1 MLVEPVAAP
10 DIPIGKRIKF
20 YREGRGLSQ
29 ADLGR
34 RVNLAEDYISQI
46 ERGARTPPV
55 ATLQRVAR
63 VLGTSLSALLGHP
76 TVEGVVGDP
85 AAAHIYRALT
95 DVTTIR
101 QAPAEPPDLP
111 RLRAEV
117 DRAWT
122 IWQGG
127 QANYTHT
134 GRLLPGLVLDIEKA
148 RHSFRTPAEAEAR
161 REAARIAA
169 DGYFLVRMFCNYV
182 GRPDLA
188 LLAADRAN
196 RAAEDADDLLRT
208 ARAAWDVSYGL
219 LRDCEYEGAEQIA
232 LQAIAELEPKTSEG
246 QPELV
251 AMYGQ
256 LHLHAALLAVRQ
268 ADPWTARQLIREKA
282 LPAAKTTGEGNVMWT
297 AFGPTNC
304 AIHLVAIEMEAG
316 HAIEAIRLADQ
327 VDASQTSVIERRCRH
342 YTEVA
347 KCYDLKHDDMGT
359 LTHLRLA
366 WDTAPEHVQH
376 NPLVRDMVRGL
387 LHRARPTYA
396 PEVRSLALKIGVAS

>member
-1 MLVEPVAAP
+1 VEPVIVS

-34 RVNLAEDYISQI
+34 RVNLAEDYVSQI
-46 ERGARTPPV
+46 ERAARTPPI
-55 ATLQRVAR
+55 ATLQRIAG
-63 VLGTSLSALLGHP
+63 VLGTSISALIVHP

-95 DVTTIR
+95 DVTTLR
-101 QAPAEPPDLP
+101 QTAYAPPELP
-111 RLRAEV
+111 KLREDI
-117 DRAWT
+117 DRGWA

-127 QANYTHT
+127 EANYTRT
-134 GRLLPGLVLDIEKA
+134 GRLLPGLIIDIEKA
-148 RHSFRTPAEAEAR
+148 GRSFHAPAETGLR

-169 DGYFLVRMFCNYV
+169 DGYFLVRMFCNYI
-182 GRPDLA
+182 GRADLA

-196 RAAEDADDLLRT
+196 RAAEDADDPLRA

-219 LRDCEYEGAEQIA
+219 LQDCEFESAERIA
-232 LQAIAELEPKTSEG
+232 LQAIAELEPRTTEG
-246 QPELV
+246 DLDLV

-256 LHLHAALLAVRQ
+256 LQLHAALIAVRQ
-268 ADPWTARQLIREKA
+268 ADPWTARQLIRDKA
-282 LPAAKTTGEGNVMWT
+282 LPAARAASEGNVMWT

-304 AIHLVAIEMEAG
+304 AIHLVAIEVEAG
-316 HAIEAIRLADQ
+316 HAIEGIRLADH
-327 VDASQTSVIERRCRH
+327 VDVSQTSVMERRCRH
-342 YTEVA
+342 YMEIA

-366 WDTAPEHVQH
+366 WDTGPEHMQH
-376 NPLVRDMVRGL
+376 NPVVRDMGRGL
-387 LHRARPTYA
+387 LHRARPSYA
-396 PEVRSLALKIGVAS
+396 PEVRTLAKRMGITR